1 MRRYLRCA
9 GFLAVCLMILATSAD
24 GVSAQGVSAGDLRN
38 LANDIQREQANQ
50 AELEDRQRAARQER
64 EQAPALQGPAPN
76 PFAPAPGGPCFQI
89 RQVVVEGWEA
99 FGQKPNGFAHL
110 VGTCAT
116 AADIALALNDIN
128 QFYQDLGYITTR
140 AYAPEQDLADG
151 SLEIDVVPGRIEGYV
166 YADGSQAD
174 ARVYMAFPGKR
185 GDLLN
190 LRHIEQGLENING
203 PKATSARFQLVPGEF
218 PGGSFV
224 QLIVDDNKPWHVELG
239 LDNTGFETTGVVKT
253 SARFGY
259 DNLFGLND
267 QLSIGGTF
275 TPFDN
280 RGARYSDSY
289 SASWSVPYRNW
300 YFGLDVG
307 KSGYFFN
314 LQGINQSYPV
324 EGRSKYATVSAERLL
339 FRNQTTKFYAYGDL
353 KLSRTRTFI
362 DNNEIESQR
371 RRLTIASLGFRGE
384 TSVARGKLSW
394 DVAGKFGL
402 DIFGAKVLEKSVV
415 NPEFRLIKARLN
427 FDHPLPFKGVSY
439 RGTIAGQYSEDILPG
454 TEQFTIGSWS
464 TVRGFHAD
472 SMYGDTGVFL
482 RNTIVWDAYRDDIF
496 DVRLNAGVDAGYV
509 EPSDLRN
516 WSQDYLVGA
525 SLGADIKIKSRATLT
540 LQVAHALS
548 RPDQNPPNSQP
559 AFEDGR
565 TVGFVGFKVK
575 F

>member
-1 MRRYLRCA
+1 MGSRLGRFV
-9 GFLAVCLMILATSAD
+9 FLVSALT
-24 GVSAQGVSAGDLRN
+24 GVVFQSGPSLAQGVPAADLRN
-38 LANDIQREQANQ
+38 LANDIQRERASQ
-50 AELEDRQRAARQER
+50 AEAEDRQRAARQRR
-64 EQAPALQGPAPN
+64 EQVPAIQGAAPS
-76 PFAPAPGGPCFQI
+76 PFAPAQGGPCFQI
-89 RQVVVEGWEA
+89 RQVDLEGWEA
-99 FGQKPNGFAHL
+99 FGRKPNGFGHL
-110 VGTCAT
+110 VGSCAT
-116 AADIALALNDIN
+116 AADIASALNDIN
-128 QFYQDLGYITTR
+128 QYYQELGYITTR
-140 AYAPEQDLADG
+140 AYAPEQDLSDG
-151 SLEIDVVPGRIEGYV
+151 SLEINVVPGRIEGYV

-174 ARVYMAFPGKR
+174 ARVFMAFPGKR

-203 PKATSARFQLVPGEF
+203 PKSTSARFQLVPGEF
-218 PGGSFV
+218 PGGSFI
-224 QLIVDDNKPWHVELG
+224 QLHVEEKHPWHVELG
-239 LDNTGFETTGVVKT
+239 ADNTGFETTGIVKT
-253 SARFGY
+253 TARFGY

-280 RGARYSDSY
+280 RSARYSDSY
-289 SASWSVPYRNW
+289 SASWSVPFGNW
-300 YFGLDVG
+300 YFGIDIG

-324 EGRSKYATVSAERLL
+324 EGRSKYATISAERLL
-339 FRNQTTKFYAYGDL
+339 FRNQTTKLYAYGDL
-353 KLSRTRTFI
+353 KLTRTRTFI

-384 TSVARGKLSW
+384 TGVAKGKLTW

-402 DIFGAKVLEKSVV
+402 DILDAHVLEKSVV
-415 NPEFRLIKARLN
+415 NPEFRLIKARLS
-427 FDHPLPFKGVSY
+427 FDHPLPFKGVNY
-439 RGTIAGQYSEDILPG
+439 RGTVSGQYSKDILPG

-482 RNTIVWDAYRDDIF
+482 RNTIEWDAYRDDNF
-496 DVRLNAGVDAGYV
+496 DVRLNAGLDVGYV

-516 WSQDYLVGA
+516 WSQDYLAGA
-525 SLGADIKIKSRATLT
+525 SLGADIKIMDHATLT

-548 RPDQNPPNSQP
+548 RPSENPPNSQP
-559 AFEDGR
+559 AFEASR
-565 TVGFVGFKVK
+565 TVGFVGFKVN